1 MATGRVAALRDEIK
15 RHELAYDMLDGRKTG
30 KGSRRGRS
38 EAGALKRGPR
48 RAMTD
53 WTAVLATLPDQFTLD
68 SFLAH
73 ETAGEK
79 TRAYPRQVVSRWSKE
94 GRIRR
99 TGRGMYE
106 KT

>member
-1 MATGRVAALRDEIK
+1 MI
-15 RHELAYDMLDGRKTG
+15 
-30 KGSRRGRS
+30 
-38 EAGALKRGPR
+38 
-48 RAMTD
+48 D
-53 WTAVLATLPDQFTLD
+53 WKAVLATLPGEFTLD
-68 SFLAH
+68 PLLAH

-79 TRAYPRQVVSRWSKE
+79 SRAYLGQVVSRWSKE